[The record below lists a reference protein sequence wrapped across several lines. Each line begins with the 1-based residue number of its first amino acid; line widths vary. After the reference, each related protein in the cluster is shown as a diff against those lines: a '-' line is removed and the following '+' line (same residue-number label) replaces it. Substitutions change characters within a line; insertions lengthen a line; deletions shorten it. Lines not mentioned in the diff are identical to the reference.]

1 MAGYSYT
8 KQGAMGVADINP
20 VRRKQ
25 VQGKKKK
32 KAAKKKTSKK
42 RAY

>member
-1 MAGYSYT
+1 MAIPT
-8 KQGAMGVADINP
+8 ATQGNPGVSKINP

-32 KAAKKKTSKK
+32 AAKKKTGKQTK
-42 RAY
+42 GY